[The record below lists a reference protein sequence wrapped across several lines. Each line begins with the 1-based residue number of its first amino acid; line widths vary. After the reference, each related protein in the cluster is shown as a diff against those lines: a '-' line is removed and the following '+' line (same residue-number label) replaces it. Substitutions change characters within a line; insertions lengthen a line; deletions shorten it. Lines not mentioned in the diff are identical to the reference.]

1 MNNIT
6 ITISAPELVEAMQA
20 LTVAL
25 QSGSVKPA
33 QVEQV
38 IEKLETEAE
47 ATKPS
52 KSAKPKAQNEAKAP
66 QKTED
71 ADKPEPTL
79 EDVRAVLGT
88 LSQTGKQAE
97 VKQLI
102 ASMGATKLTEIDK
115 SKYAELLAKAEAL

>member
-25 QSGSVKPA
+25 QAGQVKPA

-38 IEKLETEAE
+38 IEKLEQEV
-47 ATKPS
+47 KPAPKS
-52 KSAKPKAQNEAKAP
+52 KK
-66 QKTED
+66 
-71 ADKPEPTL
+71 ADKPAEPTPEPAPETKPTASVSL
-79 EDVRAVLGT
+79 DDVRIVLGN
-88 LSQTGKQAE
+88 LSQSGRQDE

-102 ASMGATKLTEIDK
+102 SSFGVTKLSEIPTE
-115 SKYAELLAKAEAL
+115 KYAELLAAAEAI